1 MSKQAKTMLIIA
13 CIFATISAVLLFFDA
28 YMSISTY
35 VLLFG
40 SKAEDLGEAL
50 GKVFGTILLYAMTII
65 LGIGVVASSA
75 VVLPFDIRLLKLEGK
90 KWYSITLLVFAIAAI
105 VSAVIFVAML
115 PVVGQIQDAARSA
128 SSSSSDLSTS
138 EALLLL

>member
-13 CIFATISAVLLFFDA
+13 CIFATISAVLLYFDA

-40 SKAEDLGEAL
+40 SKAEDLGDAL
-50 GKVFGTILLYAMTII
+50 GKVFGTVILYAMTII

-75 VVLPFDIRLLKLEGK
+75 VVLPFDIRLLKLQGK
-90 KWYSITLLVFAIAAI
+90 KWYSIVLLVFAIVAI
-105 VSAVIFVAML
+105 VSAVVFVAML

-128 SSSSSDLSTS
+128 SSSSDISSS

>member
-13 CIFATISAVLLFFDA
+13 CIFATISAVLLYFDA

-40 SKAEDLGEAL
+40 SKAEDLGDAL
-50 GKVFGTILLYAMTII
+50 GKVFGTVILYAMTII

-75 VVLPFDIRLLKLEGK
+75 VVLPFDIRLLKLQGK
-90 KWYSITLLVFAIAAI
+90 KWYSIALLVFAIVAI
-105 VSAVIFVAML
+105 VSAVVFVAML

-128 SSSSSDLSTS
+128 SSSSDISSS